1 MNKNGKIFLIVGIV
15 ILVLVVG
22 FKLLTKDNTLSKM
35 KYDIVIEEYK
45 IHDNSGTDEYS
56 TNYSYIVINSETKEK
71 YIITHIDKPSSYN
84 DTGDI
89 DTISIETIK
98 VSDSEIQE
106 AIGTYGKLD
115 KPGRLKD
122 MLDKYI
128 HEDVIIKQ

>member
-1 MNKNGKIFLIVGIV
+1 MKNNGKIFLIVGIV
-15 ILVLVVG
+15 ILALIVV
-22 FKLLTKDNTLSKM
+22 FKLTTKDNTLSKM

-89 DTISIETIK
+89 DTIGIDTIN
-98 VSDSEIQE
+98 VSDSEIQQ
-106 AIGTYGKLD
+106 AIDTYGKLD
-115 KPGRLKD
+115 KPAKVKD

-128 HEDVIIKQ
+128 HEDVVIIK